1 MSARSNLTTLSGAF
15 AAALLLAAGGSAQA
29 QSVSEV
35 DVSGRAPTQIAISL
49 AGKSV
54 ESVRAEVRVAARTV
68 CRNAIDNRELEMGDL
83 LWCKQK
89 SAARAF
95 RRYDEIRAGAFQS
108 ASLTGAIVLS
118 SR

>member
-1 MSARSNLTTLSGAF
+1 MSARSNLFIRPAAV

-29 QSVSEV
+29 QSVAEV

-54 ESVRAEVRVAARTV
+54 EAVRAEVRVAARAV
-68 CRNAIDNRELEMGDL
+68 CRNAIANHELDLGDL
-83 LWCKQK
+83 LGCRQN
-89 SAARAF
+89 SVARAF
-95 RRYDEIRAGAFQS
+95 RRYDEIRAGAAQNAAAPS
-108 ASLTGAIVLS
+108 AIVLS